1 MTAETYIRAQLA
13 TLAWR
18 EGHEHGGIN
27 NSLAVAF
34 VYKNRV
40 RAGWGDW
47 LDLIQRHAVW
57 SARNENE
64 LDTVSHPDV
73 REPNFQLLLQQIDGV
88 FDGSMQD
95 KLTLSPKTKTDNGRP
110 ALYYGVL
117 RQITRPWFLEKVV
130 QQPELHPRTSQV
142 GEVIF
147 FG

>member
-1 MTAETYIRAQLA
+1 MTSETYVRAQLA

-18 EGHEHGGIN
+18 EGYQDGGIN

-34 VYKNRV
+34 VIKNRV

-47 LDLIQRHAVW
+47 LDLIQRHAIW
-57 SARNENE
+57 SSRNADE
-64 LDTVSHPDV
+64 LDTTSHPDA

-88 FDGSMQD
+88 FDGSMPD
-95 KLTLSPKTKTDNGRP
+95 KLTVAPKLGDSRP
-110 ALYYGVL
+110 GLYYGKL
-117 RQITRPWFLEKVV
+117 NNISREWFLENIVRN
-130 QQPELHPRTSQV
+130 PESHPRTSQV